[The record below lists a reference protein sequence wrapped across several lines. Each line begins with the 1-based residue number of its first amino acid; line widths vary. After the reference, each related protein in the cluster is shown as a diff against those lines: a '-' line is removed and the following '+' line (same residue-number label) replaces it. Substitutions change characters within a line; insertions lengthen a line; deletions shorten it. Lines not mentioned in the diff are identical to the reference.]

1 MTMENENSP
10 QALLQMITGH
20 YVARGIYVA
29 AKLKLAD
36 HIARGSATSE
46 ELGRATKTDAPSLY
60 RLLRALASIG
70 IFEEQSDKRFALTPM
85 AEFLRGDVPGSL
97 NAFAIMVGEEHH
109 WNGWEGLRY
118 SVETGKSSFEHRY
131 GEQFF
136 SWLTKHPGY
145 AVNFDEAMTS
155 HSALENEHLLAAYDF
170 SGIGTLVDVAGGH
183 GTTLAAILRPNSAM
197 KGILFDMP
205 HVIDTA
211 RERFKG
217 SGIES
222 RIELVAGDFFVN
234 VPEGADAC
242 FMKHIIHD
250 WGDEEC
256 IRILRNCGRAM
267 NQGGRVLIAEMVLP
281 ADNEPS
287 PGKWLDLTMLVM
299 THGGRERTESEYRDL
314 LARAGF
320 KLTRVVQT
328 AGAIGLV
335 EGMPS

>member
-1 MTMENENSP
+1 MENQNSP
-10 QALLQMITGH
+10 EALLEMVTGH

-36 HIARGSATSE
+36 HIARGVATSE
-46 ELGRATKTDAPSLY
+46 ELARATQTDAISLY

-70 IFEEQSDKRFALTPM
+70 IFEEQADKRFALTPM
-85 AEFLRGDVPGSL
+85 AELLRSNVLGSL

-136 SWLTKHPGY
+136 PWLTKRPEY

-155 HSALENEHLLAAYDF
+155 HSAVENEHLVAACDF
-170 SGIGTLVDVAGGH
+170 SGIRTLVDVAGGH
-183 GTTLAAILRPNSAM
+183 GTTLAAILRANPAM

-205 HVIDTA
+205 HVIETA
-211 RERFKG
+211 RERLKG
-217 SGIES
+217 SGIEN
-222 RIELVAGDFFVN
+222 RIELVAGDFFVG
-234 VPEGADAC
+234 VPEGADAY

-256 IRILRNCGRAM
+256 IKILVNCRRAM
-267 NQGGRVLIAEMVLP
+267 NRGGRVLIAEIVLP
-281 ADNEPS
+281 AGNEPS

-299 THGGRERTESEYRDL
+299 THGGRERTESEYRNL
-314 LARAGF
+314 LVRADF
-320 KLTRVVQT
+320 KQTRVVPT
-328 AGAIGLV
+328 EGAIALV
-335 EGMPS
+335 EGVSTD

>member
-1 MTMENENSP
+1 MENQNPPES
-10 QALLQMITGH
+10 LLQMVTGH

-36 HIARGSATSE
+36 HIARGVTASE
-46 ELGRATKTDAPSLY
+46 ELARATKTDATSLY

-70 IFEEQSDKRFALTPM
+70 IFEEQANKRFALTPM
-85 AEFLRGDVPGSL
+85 AELLRSNVSGSL
-97 NAFAIMVGEEHH
+97 NAFVIMVGEEHH

-136 SWLTKHPGY
+136 PWLTKRPEY
-145 AVNFDEAMTS
+145 AINFDEAMTS
-155 HSALENEHLLAAYDF
+155 YSAIESGQLIAGYDF
-170 SGIGTLVDVAGGH
+170 SGIRTLVDVAGGH
-183 GTTLAAILRPNSAM
+183 GAMLAAILRANPTM
-197 KGILFDMP
+197 KGVLFDLP
-205 HVIDTA
+205 HVIETA
-211 RERFKG
+211 RERLKG
-217 SGIES
+217 SDIEN

-234 VPEGADAC
+234 VPEGADAY

-256 IRILRNCGRAM
+256 LKILANCRRAM
-267 NQGGRVLIAEMVLP
+267 SQSGRVLIGEIVLP
-281 ADNEPS
+281 PGNEPS

-299 THGGRERTESEYRDL
+299 TYGGRERTETEYRNL
-314 LARAGF
+314 LVRADF

-328 AGAIGLV
+328 EGAIGLV
-335 EGMPS
+335 EAVSTD

>member
-1 MTMENENSP
+1 MENESSP
-10 QALLQMITGH
+10 EALLQMITGH

-36 HIARGSATSE
+36 HIAGGVATSE
-46 ELGRATKTDAPSLY
+46 ALAQATKTDAASLY
-60 RLLRALASIG
+60 RLLRALASVG
-70 IFEEQSDKRFALTPM
+70 IFEEQADKRFALTPM
-85 AEFLRGDVPGSL
+85 AEFLRSDVPGSL

-136 SWLTKHPGY
+136 PWLSKRPEY

-155 HSALENEHLLAAYDF
+155 HSAIENEHLVAAYDF
-170 SGIGTLVDVAGGH
+170 SGIRTLVDVAGGH
-183 GTTLAAILRPNSAM
+183 GTTLAAILRANPAM

-205 HVIDTA
+205 HVIETA
-211 RERFKG
+211 RARLKG
-217 SGIES
+217 SGIEN
-222 RIELVAGDFFVN
+222 RIELVAGDFFAN
-234 VPEGADAC
+234 APKSADAY

-256 IRILRNCGRAM
+256 IKILGNCRRGM
-267 NQGGRVLIAEMVLP
+267 NQGGRVLIAEIVLP
-281 ADNEPS
+281 AGNEPS
-287 PGKWLDLTMLVM
+287 PAKWLDLTMLVM

-320 KLTRVVQT
+320 KLTRVIQT
-328 AGAIGLV
+328 EGAIGLV
-335 EGMPS
+335 EGVPG

>member
-1 MTMENENSP
+1 MENQNPPE
-10 QALLQMITGH
+10 ALLQMVTGH

-36 HIARGSATSE
+36 HIARGVTESE
-46 ELGRATKTDAPSLY
+46 ELARATKTDATSLY

-70 IFEEQSDKRFALTPM
+70 IFEEQANKRFALTPM
-85 AEFLRGDVPGSL
+85 AESLRSNVPGSL

-118 SVETGKSSFEHRY
+118 SVETGKSSFEHLY

-136 SWLTKHPGY
+136 PWLTKRPEY

-155 HSALENEHLLAAYDF
+155 HSALENEHLVAACDF

-183 GTTLAAILRPNSAM
+183 GTTLAAILRANPAM

-205 HVIDTA
+205 HVIETA
-211 RERFKG
+211 RERLKD
-217 SGIES
+217 SDLEN

-234 VPEGADAC
+234 VPEGANAY

-256 IRILRNCGRAM
+256 IKILANCRRAM
-267 NQGGRVLIAEMVLP
+267 SQGGRVLIAEIVLP
-281 ADNEPS
+281 PGNEPS

-299 THGGRERTESEYRDL
+299 THGGRERTESEYRNL

-320 KLTRVVQT
+320 KLSRVVQT
-328 AGAIGLV
+328 EGAIGLV
-335 EGMPS
+335 EGRPAD